1 MRNRLLLASLATSA
15 LLVGCA
21 GPVGSEEDARTGWA
35 QTNAALGAG
44 ASSAQASNGATA
56 PDEDPVFRAGN
67 AVSVNYE
74 HSCNSGSI
82 NYNGNYYFDASNVG
96 SAVEFNYEA
105 EFDKCSDGSL
115 TIDGMLDY
123 ALTADTTD
131 TTSNVTYTYKGDLV
145 WSGSVDGSCE
155 IDMTGSVS
163 AGGGS
168 ASVSYKGSICGY
180 DAAATL
186 NVTI

>member
-1 MRNRLLLASLATSA
+1 MRNRLLLASLASSA

-35 QTNAALGAG
+35 QTNAVLGTG
-44 ASSAQASNGATA
+44 ASSAQSAGAVA

-67 AVSVNYE
+67 AVSVNYDYD
-74 HSCNSGSI
+74 CTGSGSV

-96 SAVEFNYEA
+96 SNVEFNYEA
-105 EFDKCSDGSL
+105 DFKKCSDGSL
-115 TIDGMLDY
+115 TIDGTLDY

-131 TTSNVTYTYKGDLV
+131 TTSNLTYSYVGDLV

-155 IDMTGSVS
+155 IDMTGSFS
-163 AGGGS
+163 AGGGA
-168 ASVSYKGSICGY
+168 ASISYKGSICGY